1 MLSVTQGNA
10 QCREAGVKFHLSN
23 IQCHFSV
30 FLGKRRKKKTPS
42 SQPRIK
48 SGPYIYYPLKFTI
61 KGCIIVT
68 VFHITDTSITGT
80 YLQQTLFICATA
92 FNFIVN
98 VFATPAEISRKR
110 KAWINAKYTLR
121 IRNCRIL
128 SSFCLRSVFV
138 LVLFEDFEFTVYRID
153 QIINNKI
160 PQVRK

>member
-23 IQCHFSV
+23 MRCHFLV
-30 FLGKRRKKKTPS
+30 LLVKRKKITPS
-42 SQPRIK
+42 SQPSIK
-48 SGPYIYYPLKFTI
+48 SEPYIYYPLKFTI
-61 KGCIIVT
+61 NGCFIVT
-68 VFHITDTSITGT
+68 VFHISDTSITGK
-80 YLQQTLFICATA
+80 YLQQTQFVCATA

-110 KAWINAKYTLR
+110 QVWINVKYTLR
-121 IRNCRIL
+121 IRNCCIL

-138 LVLFEDFEFTVYRID
+138 LVLFEDLEFTVYCID

-160 PQVRK
+160 PQVKK

>member
-23 IQCHFSV
+23 MRCHFSV
-30 FLGKRRKKKTPS
+30 LLVKRKKKTPS

-61 KGCIIVT
+61 NGCFIVT

-80 YLQQTLFICATA
+80 YLQQTQFICATA

-98 VFATPAEISRKR
+98 VFATPAENDRYGSMLNTR
-110 KAWINAKYTLR
+110 YVYVTSVS
-121 IRNCRIL
+121 CRP
-128 SSFCLRSVFV
+128 FV
-138 LVLFEDFEFTVYRID
+138 SELFLF
-153 QIINNKI
+153 
-160 PQVRK
+160 

>member
-1 MLSVTQGNA
+1 M
-10 QCREAGVKFHLSN
+10 
-23 IQCHFSV
+23 QCHFSV
-30 FLGKRRKKKTPS
+30 FLVKRRKKKTPS

-48 SGPYIYYPLKFTI
+48 SGPYIYYSLKFTI
-61 KGCIIVT
+61 KGCFIVT

-138 LVLFEDFEFTVYRID
+138 LVLFEDFEFTVYCID

>member
-23 IQCHFSV
+23 MRCHFLV
-30 FLGKRRKKKTPS
+30 LLVKRKKITPS
-42 SQPRIK
+42 SQPSIK
-48 SGPYIYYPLKFTI
+48 SEPYIYYPLKFTI
-61 KGCIIVT
+61 NRCFVVT

-80 YLQQTLFICATA
+80 YLQQPQFICATA

-110 KAWINAKYTLR
+110 QAWINVKYTLR
-121 IRNCRIL
+121 IRNCCIL

-138 LVLFEDFEFTVYRID
+138 LVLF
-153 QIINNKI
+153 
-160 PQVRK
+160 

>member
-10 QCREAGVKFHLSN
+10 QCREVGVKFHLSN
-23 IQCHFSV
+23 MRCHFSV
-30 FLGKRRKKKTPS
+30 LLVKRKKKKTPS

-61 KGCIIVT
+61 NGCFIVT
-68 VFHITDTSITGT
+68 VFHITGTSITGT
-80 YLQQTLFICATA
+80 YLQQTQFICATA
-92 FNFIVN
+92 FNFTVN

-110 KAWINAKYTLR
+110 QAWINVKYTLR
-121 IRNCRIL
+121 IRNCCIL

-138 LVLFEDFEFTVYRID
+138 LVLFEDFEFTVYCID

-160 PQVRK
+160 PQVKK

>member
-10 QCREAGVKFHLSN
+10 QCKEAGVKFHLSN
-23 IQCHFSV
+23 MRCHFLV
-30 FLGKRRKKKTPS
+30 LLVKRKKITPS
-42 SQPRIK
+42 SQPSIK
-48 SGPYIYYPLKFTI
+48 SEPYIYYPLKFTI
-61 KGCIIVT
+61 NRCFVVT

-80 YLQQTLFICATA
+80 YLQQTQFICATA

-110 KAWINAKYTLR
+110 QAWINVKYTLR
-121 IRNCRIL
+121 IRNCCIL

-138 LVLFEDFEFTVYRID
+138 LVLFEDFEFTVYCID

-160 PQVRK
+160 PQVKK

>member
-23 IQCHFSV
+23 MRCHFLV
-30 FLGKRRKKKTPS
+30 LLVKRKKITPS
-42 SQPRIK
+42 SQPSIK
-48 SGPYIYYPLKFTI
+48 SEPYVYYPLKFTI
-61 KGCIIVT
+61 NRCFVVT

-80 YLQQTLFICATA
+80 YLLQTQFICATA

-110 KAWINAKYTLR
+110 QAWINVKYTLR
-121 IRNCRIL
+121 VRNCCIL

-138 LVLFEDFEFTVYRID
+138 LVLFEDFEFTVYCID

-160 PQVRK
+160 PQVKK